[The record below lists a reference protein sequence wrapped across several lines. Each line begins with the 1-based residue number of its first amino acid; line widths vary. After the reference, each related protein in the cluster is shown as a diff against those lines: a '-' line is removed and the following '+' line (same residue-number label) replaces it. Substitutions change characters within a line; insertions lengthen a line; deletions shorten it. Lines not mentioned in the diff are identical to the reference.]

1 MGVQIMDGLGK
12 LSSLVEGKKKMAIV
26 LCILGFGLLVGGFAY
41 TGKIHNPF
49 EHIAEEIIK
58 EETGVDIDKILP
70 PDAPDSSVK

>member
-1 MGVQIMDGLGK
+1 
-12 LSSLVEGKKKMAIV
+12 MAIV